1 MVQYAMDDRQREQ
14 EPGWFVAIGASGG
27 KGLRDIQALLGH
39 LPAGLNAVV
48 LIVLHRPI
56 HQISHLR
63 EILARGSKL
72 PVLIAGQGEF
82 LKASTCY
89 IGEPDHHLTVM
100 ANSLDGLV
108 DDPGDQYRNRKIDL
122 LFRSVAL
129 EAQERAIGVVLSG
142 PWTTALADW
151 RRSTG
156 PADARWFSHL
166 NPGLSLECRRTPLAS
181 TVPST

>member
-27 KGLRDIQALLGH
+27 EGLRDIQALLGH

-108 DDPGDQYRNRKIDL
+108 DDPREGQ
-122 LFRSVAL
+122 
-129 EAQERAIGVVLSG
+129 VVN
-142 PWTTALADW
+142 ALANSI
-151 RRSTG
+151 RAKSNLVAVLFG
-156 PADARWFSHL
+156 AA
-166 NPGLSLECRRTPLAS
+166 A
-181 TVPST
+181 